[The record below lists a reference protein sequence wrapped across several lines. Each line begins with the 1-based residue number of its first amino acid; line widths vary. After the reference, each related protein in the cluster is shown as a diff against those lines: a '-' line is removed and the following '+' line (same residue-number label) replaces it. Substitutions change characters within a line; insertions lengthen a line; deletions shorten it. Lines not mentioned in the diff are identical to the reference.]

1 MLRTKRGPLFVLAA
15 LAAALAFTVVTAD
28 ARPKGGFGSRG
39 SKTYSTPAPT
49 ATAPNAARPMDRT
62 MTQPSQARPGTPATA
77 GQASSAA
84 RPGGLFGGGMLGG
97 LAAGFIGA
105 GLFGMLFGH
114 GFGGGLGG
122 IASMFGLL
130 LQVGLVVIVG
140 MLLWRWWQRRNGVE
154 PATATGPSLRQGL
167 NGGGHDQRP
176 SPMLGG
182 LFGGGSSAQTAPP
195 VQTIELAPEDFTT
208 FEKLLGDVQTAYGK
222 EDLGAL
228 RSHVTPEMLSY
239 YSDELAHNASN
250 GDVNQISDVKLLQG
264 DLSEAWREGNDEYA
278 TVAMRYSLNDRI
290 VARDDGKLIEQL
302 PSEATEL
309 WTFRRA
315 RGGQWLLSAIQQTE
329 Q

>member
-167 NGGGHDQRP
+167 NGSGHDQQP

-195 VQTIELAPEDFTT
+195 VQ
-208 FEKLLGDVQTAYGK
+208 
-222 EDLGAL
+222 
-228 RSHVTPEMLSY
+228 
-239 YSDELAHNASN
+239 
-250 GDVNQISDVKLLQG
+250 
-264 DLSEAWREGNDEYA
+264 
-278 TVAMRYSLNDRI
+278 
-290 VARDDGKLIEQL
+290 
-302 PSEATEL
+302 
-309 WTFRRA
+309 
-315 RGGQWLLSAIQQTE
+315 
-329 Q
+329 